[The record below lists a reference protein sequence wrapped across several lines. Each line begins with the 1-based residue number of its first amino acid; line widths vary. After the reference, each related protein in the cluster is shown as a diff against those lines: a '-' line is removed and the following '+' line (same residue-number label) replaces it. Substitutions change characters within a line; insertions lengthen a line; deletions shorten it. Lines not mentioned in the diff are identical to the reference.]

1 MRIRYFA
8 AAAAAAG
15 RQQQDLPVSSLPEP
29 TLGALLEHV
38 AELHPAG
45 DRRPEPVAV
54 GAGGPGHGA
63 APLRRTPS
71 LARVIARSSFLV
83 NEVSVRDRGHPLGED
98 DVVDVLPPF
107 AGG

>member
-15 RQQQDLPVSSLPEP
+15 RQQQDIAVSALPEP

-38 AELHPAG
+38 AALHPAG
-45 DRRPEPVAV
+45 DRRPEPAAV
-54 GAGGPGHGA
+54 GAGETSRGA
-63 APLRRTPS
+63 APVRRTPS
-71 LARVIARSSFLV
+71 LARVISRSSFLV
-83 NEVSVRDRGHPLGED
+83 NEVSVRDRGHPLGDE